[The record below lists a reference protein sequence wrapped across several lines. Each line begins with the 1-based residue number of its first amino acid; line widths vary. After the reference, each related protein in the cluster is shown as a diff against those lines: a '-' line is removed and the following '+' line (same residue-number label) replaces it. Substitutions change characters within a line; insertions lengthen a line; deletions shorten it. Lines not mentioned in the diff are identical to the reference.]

1 MKRAFVSL
9 LLALGVHGRLS
20 AEQKD
25 DLGTAL
31 TQAAPGATAA
41 GATRLAGLPLSE
53 WAVIASILFIVLQ
66 VAYLVW
72 KWRRDARREDD
83 RIKRLGPID
92 SLQGGLR
99 CDE

>member
-20 AEQKD
+20 AEQQR
-25 DLGTAL
+25 DLAAAGM
-31 TQAAPGATAA
+31 QIAPGAAA
-41 GATRLAGLPLSE
+41 ASASRVAGLPLSE
-53 WAVIASILFIVLQ
+53 WLVIVSILLVVLQ
-66 VAYLVW
+66 GANLVW
-72 KWRRDARREDD
+72 KWRRDARREED

-92 SLQGGLR
+92 SLQGELR